1 MVDMGAYCPI
11 DMMIPFEIPNGY
23 PDFNTIP
30 HYWRRVAGAH
40 YCRKAYNTYF
50 KIGQTPVSTRRASV
64 RFAAIPEPSNE
75 WDPCAVR
82 LDLNGIKAG
91 YVNATSAPRLYSI
104 AKYWEMQGKVTY
116 LPGQIWFDLSELEKG
131 YDLNSWVAL
140 PTDQELCNHIPVDKI
155 VEEMLSWWKEAPSDI
170 CDELKRSWF
179 HMTPKIRRHMV
190 RKRDLLPDVPIHGPA
205 DGRAP
210 LVVEWALREIR
221 LADQEERARKRLE
234 RRRNRNG
241 QIVHLLMQGLNF
253 RETAERL
260 KLSPGTVSKVAKE
273 YGYAPAKRKPD
284 VLRILNVST
293 QALELQKSGLS
304 VAKVAETLGVSL
316 GTAEKYLADARFY
329 FSPELYVGRFVC
341 AYQYHAGLV
350 ENGAELSDDK
360 RRRARIDAYVL
371 AHLGRLH

>member
-1 MVDMGAYCPI
+1 MVTMGAYCPI
-11 DMMIPFEIPNGY
+11 NMMIPFEVPNGY

-40 YCRKAYNTYF
+40 YCRKAYKTYF
-50 KIGQTPVSTRRASV
+50 KIGRTAVSTRHASV
-64 RFAAIPEPSNE
+64 RFAAIPEPSNKF
-75 WDPCAVR
+75 DPCAVR

-104 AKYWEMQGKVTY
+104 AKYWESQGKVTY
-116 LPGQIWFDLSELEKG
+116 LPGEIWFDLSELERG

-140 PTDQELCNHIPVDKI
+140 PTDQELYNHIPVDKI

-179 HMTPKIRRHMV
+179 HMTPKIRRHMM

-205 DGRAP
+205 EGRAP

-221 LADQEERARKRLE
+221 LADQAERARKRLE
-234 RRRNRNG
+234 RRSNRNE
-241 QIVHLLMQGLNF
+241 QIVHLLKQGLNF

-273 YGYAPAKRKPD
+273 LGFVAHGKKSDAES
-284 VLRILNVST
+284 ILNRCYR
-293 QALELQKSGLS
+293 ALELQKSGLT
-304 VAKVAETLGVSL
+304 VAEVAESMGVSVGTVERYL
-316 GTAEKYLADARFY
+316 GDGRFY
-329 FSPELYVGRFVC
+329 AFPDLNMDRLLLACEY
-341 AYQYHAGLV
+341 YDGLTQEQAKCSV
-350 ENGAELSDDK
+350 NQW
-360 RRRARIDAYVL
+360 RRARVDSCVL
-371 AHLGRLH
+371 AHLDKL